1 MRETR
6 RATPWLAAILAAGL
20 GLTGLTLAVGPQ
32 LEVGL
37 EGKVRAGGQHD
48 GAWQQMA
55 EEQRVQPGD
64 RILYTVSLHNVGDAE
79 ARRPLALGP
88 VPAGT
93 VYLEDAATTGPGLQ
107 VEFSIDGGK
116 TFSPQPLVVV
126 TAADGSQR
134 TVPAPVDRYTTIRW
148 TWDASLAAGEQQVVS
163 YQVQVR

>member
-1 MRETR
+1 MRELR

-20 GLTGLTLAVGPQ
+20 GLTGLALAVGPQ

-37 EGKVRAGGQHD
+37 EGKIRAAGQHD
-48 GAWQQMA
+48 GWQQMA
-55 EEQRVQPGD
+55 DEQRVQPGD
-64 RILYTVSLHNVGDAE
+64 RILYTVSLRNVGDSE
-79 ARRPLALGP
+79 ARSPLAFGP

-107 VEFSIDGGK
+107 VEFSINGGK
-116 TFSPQPLVVV
+116 TFSPQPMVVV

-148 TWDASLAAGEQQVVS
+148 SWDASLAAGEQQVVS